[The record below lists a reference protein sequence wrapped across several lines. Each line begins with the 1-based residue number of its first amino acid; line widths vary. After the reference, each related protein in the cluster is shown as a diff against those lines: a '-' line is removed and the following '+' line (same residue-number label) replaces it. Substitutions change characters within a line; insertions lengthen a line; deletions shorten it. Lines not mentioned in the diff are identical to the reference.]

1 MFKLLF
7 LFLFSITLYA
17 NTFSIASYNVENFF
31 DLNKDNTEYNE
42 FVPNTKTAWN
52 QKNFNIKVNN
62 LVKVLKDI
70 DADIIA
76 VQEIENRELMQLLVK
91 KLPNY
96 NYYSFIK
103 YPDSAIG
110 VGFLSKIKI
119 KENKHLDVKFRTKL
133 YRPILETTF
142 IYENIEFKVFNNHWP
157 SKAVGESYRVKYA
170 KILQERVTLL
180 PKDYDYILV
189 GDFNSDYNEIQTF
202 ITNQKLN
209 NSRGITG
216 INQILNTVID
226 DKFITYDDILKNEK
240 RVHYNLW
247 LDVPTNERFSSKYRE
262 GNITPDNI
270 LVPAALFDTKKVSY
284 LPNSFMVFKPEYLY
298 ENNSVKR
305 WQISE
310 GRFNRT
316 HIGSGYSDHLPI
328 YAKFSVDKNDTN
340 ILKALEEKNEIK
352 EEPATILDLYKKEK
366 LTENIVLEKA
376 VVIYK
381 NEDKAIIKRA
391 NDRAIFI
398 YKNAKDLKL
407 GYSYNLQIHQIFD
420 YYGLKEIKEF
430 AILDEIEKVENYKSL
445 FLDGSNID
453 IFDFK
458 YENEIIT
465 NLKGI
470 VKNSKLYLDNGK
482 EIKIYSNKRNL
493 LPKNGETITILNGH
507 LASYRGNMQIILYST
522 SDFKIGF

>member
-1 MFKLLF
+1 MLKILF
-7 LFLFSITLYA
+7 LFLLTLTLNA
-17 NTFSIASYNVENFF
+17 NTFSIASYNVENLF
-31 DLNKDNTEYNE
+31 DLNEDNNEYSE
-42 FVPNTKTAWN
+42 FIPNTKSNWN
-52 QKNFNIKVNN
+52 ENTFNIKVNN

-76 VQEIENRELMQLLVK
+76 LQEVENRELMQLLVK
-91 KLPNY
+91 KLPAY

-133 YRPILETTF
+133 FRPILETTF
-142 IYENIEFKVFNNHWP
+142 LYENIEFKVFNNHWP

-170 KILQERVTLL
+170 KALQERIVQL

-189 GDFNSDYNEIQTF
+189 GDFNSDYNEMQTF

-247 LDVPTNERFSSKYRE
+247 LDIPTNERFSSKYRE

-310 GRFNRT
+310 GKFNRT

-340 ILKALEEKNEIK
+340 ILKTLEEKNEIK

-445 FLDGSNID
+445 FLDGLNID

-493 LPKNGETITILNGH
+493 LPKNGETITITNGH

>member
-1 MFKLLF
+1 MLKILF
-7 LFLFSITLYA
+7 LFLLTLTLNA

-31 DLNKDNTEYNE
+31 DLNEDNNEYSE
-42 FVPNTKTAWN
+42 FIPNTKSNWN
-52 QKNFNIKVNN
+52 QNTFDLKVNN

-76 VQEIENRELMQLLVK
+76 LQEIENRELMQLLVK

-247 LDVPTNERFSSKYRE
+247 LELPANERFSSKFR
-262 GNITPDNI
+262 NQNNTPDNI
-270 LVPAALFDTKKVSY
+270 LIPAALFDTKKVSY

-298 ENNSVKR
+298 ENNIVKR
-305 WQISE
+305 WQMTE
-310 GRFNRT
+310 GKFNRT
-316 HIGSGYSDHLPI
+316 HIGGGYSDHLPI
-328 YAKFSVDKNDTN
+328 YAKFSIDKNDTN
-340 ILKALEEKNEIK
+340 ILKTLEEKNEAK

-381 NEDKAIIKRA
+381 NEDKAIIKKA

-398 YKNAKDLKL
+398 YKNAKELKL

-430 AILDEIEKVENYKSL
+430 AILDEVEKVEDYKSL
-445 FLDGSNID
+445 FLNGANID

-482 EIKIYSNKRNL
+482 EIKIYSNSRNI
-493 LPKNGETITILNGH
+493 LPKNGETITILNGQ

-522 SDFKIGF
+522 TDFKIGF

>member
-1 MFKLLF
+1 MLKILF
-7 LFLFSITLYA
+7 LFLLTLTLNA
-17 NTFSIASYNVENFF
+17 NTFSIASYNVENLF
-31 DLNKDNTEYNE
+31 DLNEDNNEYSE
-42 FVPNTKTAWN
+42 FIPNTKSNWN
-52 QKNFNIKVNN
+52 ENTFNIKVNN
-62 LVKVLKDI
+62 LIKVLKDI

-76 VQEIENRELMQLLVK
+76 LQEVENRELMQLLVK
-91 KLPNY
+91 KLPAY

-133 YRPILETTF
+133 FRPILETTF
-142 IYENIEFKVFNNHWP
+142 LYDNIEFKVFNNHWP

-170 KILQERVTLL
+170 KTLQERIVQL

-189 GDFNSDYNEIQTF
+189 GDFNSDYNEMQTF

-247 LDVPTNERFSSKYRE
+247 LDIPTNERFSSKYRE

-310 GRFNRT
+310 GKFNRT

-391 NDRAIFI
+391 NDRAIFV

-430 AILDEIEKVENYKSL
+430 AILDEIEKVEDYKFL
-445 FLDGSNID
+445 FLNGANID